1 MSIFYDH
8 AIRVSANGEP
18 IDWLRQEHL
27 SDWLGLATALDR
39 LTPEQRCDA
48 IYADW
53 LLQLPPAA
61 NAPRRRFDTAVRL
74 DAKGLPGQRQLL
86 FSGSGN

>member
-18 IDWLRQEHL
+18 IDWL
-27 SDWLGLATALDR
+27 
-39 LTPEQRCDA
+39 
-48 IYADW
+48 
-53 LLQLPPAA
+53 LQLPPTA
-61 NAPRRRFDTAVRL
+61 NALRRRFAAAVRL

-86 FSGSGN
+86 FTGSGN